1 MQVDFYFEADYS
13 QEMQHLQLAPLTF
26 NKNTSTEQKTD
37 TRSILYMFGSNVQEG
52 AAHLELCEVTTL
64 FPSLTLR

>member
-13 QEMQHLQLAPLTF
+13 QEMQRLQLAPL
-26 NKNTSTEQKTD
+26 TSTEQKTD
-37 TRSILYMFGSNVQEG
+37 TRSTLNMFGSHVQEG

>member
-1 MQVDFYFEADYS
+1 MEVDFYFEADYS
-13 QEMQHLQLAPLTF
+13 QEMQRLQLAPL
-26 NKNTSTEQKTD
+26 TSTEQKTD
-37 TRSILYMFGSNVQEG
+37 TRSTLNMFGSHGRDE

>member
-1 MQVDFYFEADYS
+1 MEVDFYFEADYS
-13 QEMQHLQLAPLTF
+13 QEMQCLQLALLTF

-37 TRSILYMFGSNVQEG
+37 TGSILNTFGSHGREA